1 MQEDSKLIPGL
12 NISDNADSKSN
23 SCIIEEN
30 TSASIV
36 SEKTENGI
44 SRVEKSHDETNKVVE
59 DAVASKCTDDD
70 KDFKEGLKTT
80 GLFGSVQIFKILVS
94 IINSKFVAVL
104 LGPAGMGIMGL
115 LSSTT
120 GIIGNIA
127 NMGLGTSAV
136 RDVSEAYAE
145 NKKYKFNRV
154 VSVFRRLVLFTGIFG
169 MIICFLGS
177 PLWSK
182 ITFGNYDYTW
192 AFVVLSVTLLLAQ
205 ISSGQ
210 GVVLQGTRSFKYLA
224 KSGIIGSVLG
234 LFTGI
239 PLYFWLGIKGIVPAM
254 MLSSITALCLT
265 YHYSHKIKIEKISLT
280 WKETF
285 LEGNIMLRLGLFL
298 ALQGFLSTFCAY
310 LVRIYISNTGS
321 VADVGLYNSGFNIV
335 NTYVGLVFTAM
346 GTDYFPRLST
356 YSHNNKKFNNA
367 VNQQIDLSV
376 LLLSP
381 MIAIFLIL
389 GELAILILYS
399 TKFLGVSLMITL
411 GIFGVFFK
419 APGWCLGFTFVAK
432 GDTKAYFWNE
442 LASETYSLI
451 FNILFYK
458 LWGLNGLGL
467 SFVVNYIIYLIQVN
481 IVCRHRYNFRLDKKI
496 LKSFVPQVLISL
508 IIMLIVILLPKV
520 YRYTIGV
527 ALVALSCY
535 LAYRG
540 LSKQINVIGYIQNKI
555 HRKR

>member
-1 MQEDSKLIPGL
+1 MQEDEKRPIDQ
-12 NISDNADSKSN
+12 NISTLEGVKDEVCTEEKNADTYK
-23 SCIIEEN
+23 
-30 TSASIV
+30 V
-36 SEKTENGI
+36 SEKSEAKQSGSYGVEGSGTKGVIENALA
-44 SRVEKSHDETNKVVE
+44 EKNTGAN
-59 DAVASKCTDDD
+59 

-80 GLFGSVQIFKILVS
+80 GLFGGVQIFKILIS

-120 GIIGNIA
+120 GIISNVS

-136 RDVSEAYAE
+136 RDVSGAFAE
-145 NKKYKFNRV
+145 RDKYKFNRI
-154 VSVFRRLVLFTGIFG
+154 VSVFRRLVWLTGILG
-169 MIICFLGS
+169 TAICFFGS

-182 ITFGNYDYTW
+182 ITFGNYNYTW
-192 AFVVLSVTLLLAQ
+192 AFAVLAITILLAQ

-210 GVVLQGTRSFKYLA
+210 GVVLQGTRSFNYLA
-224 KSGIIGSVLG
+224 KSGVIGSALG

-239 PLYFWLGIKGIVPAM
+239 PLYFWLGTKGIVPAM
-254 MLSSITALCLT
+254 IVSSITALCLT
-265 YHYSHKIKIEKISLT
+265 YYYSRKIKIERVSLT

-285 LEGNIMLRLGLFL
+285 SAGSIMLKLGFFL

-310 LVRIYISNTGS
+310 LVRIYISNTSS

-346 GTDYFPRLST
+346 GTDYFPRLCT
-356 YSHNNKKFNNA
+356 YSHDYGKFNNA
-367 VNQQIDLSV
+367 VNQQIELSV

-381 MIAIFLIL
+381 MIAAFLIL

-432 GDTKAYFWNE
+432 GDSRAFFWNE
-442 LASETYSLI
+442 LVSETYFLI

-467 SFVVNYIIYLIQVN
+467 SFVINYIIYLIQVN
-481 IVCRHRYNFRLDKKI
+481 VVCRKRYDFKLDRNI
-496 LKSFVPQVLISL
+496 LKSFVPQVFISL
-508 IIMLIVILLPKV
+508 VIMLIVIFLPKV

-527 ALVALSCY
+527 ALVCLSCY
-535 LAYRG
+535 LAYRE
-540 LSKQINVIGYIQNKI
+540 LSKRINVIGYIKNKI
-555 HRKR
+555 RK

>member
-1 MQEDSKLIPGL
+1 MQEDERQIIDQ
-12 NISDNADSKSN
+12 NISDLTGVENEVCTEEKNADTYK
-23 SCIIEEN
+23 
-30 TSASIV
+30 V
-36 SEKTENGI
+36 SEISKVKQLSSCGIKERGTKGVIEN
-44 SRVEKSHDETNKVVE
+44 VLAEKNTGVN
-59 DAVASKCTDDD
+59 

-80 GLFGSVQIFKILVS
+80 GLFGGVQIFKILIS
-94 IINSKFVAVL
+94 IVNSKFVAVL

-120 GIIGNIA
+120 GIISNIS

-136 RDVSEAYAE
+136 RDVSEAYSE

-154 VSVFRRLVLFTGIFG
+154 VSVFRRLVWFTGIFG
-169 MIICFLGS
+169 MAICFFGS
-177 PLWSK
+177 PFWSK

-192 AFVVLSVTLLLAQ
+192 AFIVLSVTLLLAQ

-239 PLYFWLGIKGIVPAM
+239 PLYFWLGTRGIVPAM
-254 MLSSITALCLT
+254 IVSSITTLCLT
-265 YHYSHKIKIEKISLT
+265 YYYSRKVKIEKISLT

-285 LEGNIMLRLGLFL
+285 SEGSIMLKLGFFL

-310 LVRIYISNTGS
+310 LVRIYISNTSS

-346 GTDYFPRLST
+346 GTDYFPRLCT
-356 YSHNNKKFNNA
+356 YSHDYKKFNNA
-367 VNQQIDLSV
+367 VNQQIELSF

-381 MIAIFLIL
+381 MIAAFLIL

-432 GDTKAYFWNE
+432 GDSRAFFWNE
-442 LASETYSLI
+442 LVSETYFLI

-467 SFVVNYIIYLIQVN
+467 SFVINYIIYLIQVN
-481 IVCRHRYNFRLDKKI
+481 VVCRKRYDFRLDKNI
-496 LKSFVPQVLISL
+496 LKSFVPQVFISL
-508 IIMLIVILLPKV
+508 VIMLIVIFLPKV

-535 LAYRG
+535 LAYKE
-540 LSKQINVIGYIQNKI
+540 LSKHINVLGYIKNKI
-555 HRKR
+555 RK